1 MPKTFAVDAVV
12 EISFIIFI
20 SALLSL
26 KPTFDERNDDA
37 LSIFSMNFLFL
48 IDGNRDI

>member
-12 EISFIIFI
+12 EISFIMFI
-20 SALLSL
+20 SAFFSL
-26 KPTFDERNDDA
+26 NPTFDERNDDA
-37 LSIFSMNFLFL
+37 LPIFSMNFLFL